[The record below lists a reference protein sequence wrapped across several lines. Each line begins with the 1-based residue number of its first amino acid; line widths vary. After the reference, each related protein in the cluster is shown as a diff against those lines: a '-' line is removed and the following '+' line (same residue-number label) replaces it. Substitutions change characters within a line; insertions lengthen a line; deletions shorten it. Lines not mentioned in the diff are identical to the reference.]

1 MINLAMTHSP
11 IGLALLLSMTVT
23 TAFNVMHNE
32 NRSLLFPTRPHVS
45 TSTPQSSAATIIH
58 HIHIHHHPTQLH
70 QSSKDEDEKNKG
82 LTLEQIL
89 QPWKLN
95 IPDEYRNKLLTAEA
109 NTAAGKERKQR
120 MNFFTS
126 GTLAG
131 IAISSANIY
140 LTTIREYE
148 NLGSF
153 AEDMIFLNEQGY
165 DWLTGNPVLSFFL
178 LNGIGGGIGL
188 FLFGIC
194 GTMIEL
200 EQRTKTES
208 VQKIW
213 DELVR
218 RRESKEE
225 KEKSMTK
232 KKRNKKKKRL
242 DAFSELM
249 VEDFVANVV
258 NDSSSTDA
266 DAVRSVSSGTSS
278 ETSTVAVEEEQKK
291 DEGSGILGKLKGFYA
306 QADSMAASQAL
317 LLNKK
322 LEEEGL
328 VEKITD
334 ESGLRVIGK
343 ESACKLQGEEN
354 DKKEDD
360 QN

>member
-1 MINLAMTHSP
+1 
-11 IGLALLLSMTVT
+11 
-23 TAFNVMHNE
+23 
-32 NRSLLFPTRPHVS
+32 
-45 TSTPQSSAATIIH
+45 
-58 HIHIHHHPTQLH
+58 
-70 QSSKDEDEKNKG
+70 
-82 LTLEQIL
+82 
-89 QPWKLN
+89 
-95 IPDEYRNKLLTAEA
+95 
-109 NTAAGKERKQR
+109 